1 MPLKY
6 TPKMCM
12 VPKVEQIT
20 TPNKNVQSYFMRSDT
35 SYYVDEGHRMASY
48 RTDEPIVHVL
58 VYGRRLIV
66 ESMAESIDIDGFF
79 DLVNI
84 STERF
89 ASLEEGLGWLG
100 NRVVAAAGRLGID
113 PKRSFVS
120 VVFHDLLS
128 RTEILGLCN
137 LFINLL
143 SFKGVLVTPYSL
155 SQAICVVCP
164 SCVVVNMYETY
175 CTVSLIE
182 DFWVVDAMCV
192 SEKISKG
199 FMLQDSVDFVD
210 EFNKVR
216 IFEEKNIYWCDLC
229 DQKGE
234 CLEVMRQH
242 FDEMHASSAEC
253 HAGRDDH
260 FRMHIMKYEES
271 GDLCSRIYAR
281 LGYVL
286 TKEKIK
292 KIGSKVMVIKHHECE
307 VPEEELGACLERLG
321 THTEIVVYEEPMD
334 EAILG
339 VMERFS
345 NLDCI
350 KEVWMTDKEW
360 NSVGLRVLKEKVLFV
375 V

>member
-6 TPKMCM
+6 TPRMCM
-12 VPKVEQIT
+12 VPKIEQIT
-20 TPNKNVQSYFMRSDT
+20 TPNKNVQSYFMRTDA
-35 SYYVDEGHRMASY
+35 SYYVNEKYRMAGY
-48 RTDEPIVHVL
+48 RTDEPIIHVL

-66 ESMAESIDIDGFF
+66 DNMAETVDIEGFF
-79 DLVNI
+79 DIVNI
-84 STERF
+84 SIDRF
-89 ASLEEGLGWLG
+89 GSLEEGLGWLG
-100 NRVVAAAGRLGID
+100 NRIVAVTERLRID
-113 PKRSFVS
+113 RKRSFVS

-128 RTEILGLCN
+128 RTELLGLCN

-155 SQAICVVCP
+155 SQAVCVVSP
-164 SCVVVNMYETY
+164 SCVVINMYERY
-175 CTVSLIE
+175 STVSFVE

-192 SEKISKG
+192 SGESSKG
-199 FMLQDSVDFVD
+199 FVLHDSVDFVD

-216 IFEEKNIYWCDLC
+216 IFEEKNVYWCDLC
-229 DQKGE
+229 DYKGE
-234 CLEVMRQH
+234 CLDIMRQH
-242 FDEMHASSAEC
+242 FNEAHAGNVEC
-253 HAGRDDH
+253 HEGCDDH
-260 FRMHIMKYEES
+260 FKMHILMYDES

-292 KIGSKVMVIKHHECE
+292 KIGSKVMVIKHNECE
-307 VPEEELGACLERLG
+307 VPEDELSACFERFG
-321 THTEIVVYEEPMD
+321 VHAEITVYEEPMD

-345 NLDCI
+345 NLDCM

-375 V
+375 I